1 MTRSSR
7 EYPPESVG
15 QAHSMHQ
22 NETQTNESAR
32 DKTVDQTLQVIVSQL
47 ETITWTLSRIYERIC
62 RNENRICD
70 MAQELTH
77 QLQAQK
83 QVTPTD

>member
-1 MTRSSR
+1 
-7 EYPPESVG
+7 
-15 QAHSMHQ
+15 MHQ

-32 DKTVDQTLQVIVSQL
+32 DKTVDQALQVILSQL
-47 ETITWTLSRIYERIC
+47 DTITRMLSRLDERIR

-70 MAQELTH
+70 MAQAVTHH